1 MPAVVAVVSAV
12 ARFERVGGKSLEGSR
27 HMKRNIFYLGMVIT
41 LLFAA
46 NPALAKDRKGVL
58 TGTWDCQS
66 HGGPQGD
73 LAFTLYLQQN
83 KEMVDG
89 SVSSPIGG
97 TQITS
102 GTFRKNMLEIHLDT
116 PQGAYILLGK
126 FEKGTLSGTWAVDT
140 DKGVWEGKKQVP
152 APK

>member
-1 MPAVVAVVSAV
+1 
-12 ARFERVGGKSLEGSR
+12 
-27 HMKRNIFYLGMVIT
+27 MKRIILCFSIGIT
-41 LLFAA
+41 ILFAA
-46 NPALAKDRKGVL
+46 NLANAKDRKGPL

-66 HGGPQGD
+66 HGGSPGD
-73 LAFTLYLQQN
+73 MPFTLYLQQN
-83 KEMVDG
+83 KETVDG

-116 PQGAYILLGK
+116 PQGPYILMGK
-126 FEKGTLSGTWAVDT
+126 FEKGTLSGTWSLDA
-140 DKGVWEGKKQVP
+140 DKGVWEGKKQAP